1 MTSATVPLTA
11 NPARHLP
18 NLVLLLCLAG
28 LLFFSGLGSMGLTDR
43 DEGRNAEA
51 GREMFE
57 TGDWITPT
65 FNYELRVAKPVFLYW
80 LMSASYRFFGV
91 NEFAARFPSALF
103 GVASILLQ
111 HLVLTRLRGPLIGLV
126 GGLMLLLNIEIIGL
140 GRMALTDSVLIFFTT
155 LSLYGF
161 WMGLHGEGRERHFV
175 WLFYVGMALA
185 TLTKGPVGVI
195 LPFLTSALYLTLT
208 RRWGEYWHQGYPL
221 AGTLVLAMLALP
233 WYAAMLAIHGSA
245 YTAPAQAHTIG
256 RFLSPMEGHGFG
268 LFFYFPVLFLG
279 FFPWSGL
286 LPAAL
291 YFAFRGWRE
300 ERGKGQGGKGVTDN
314 LATSLSRYPAT
325 PIHEL
330 DFFAALWVV
339 SVFLFFTASATRLPH
354 YIGPLFPAAALLTA
368 SFWHRS
374 LVEPATP
381 GIRASIHTMMGLG
394 FALAIAF
401 ALLPFQY
408 QTFIDK
414 IAKEFPAAGQLDLS
428 APLAGPYLVA
438 AVLMIGMVLVGYFG
452 LSETRRAGAFW
463 TAGATIALVGLIAIQ
478 FTLPRI
484 NEYFIEP
491 PQKLAYTAGVNL
503 GPGDR
508 FIVYGSPRPSS
519 VFYAR
524 RKAILIPSNE
534 AETIRPYLSHPGRS
548 MILLPARLRQ
558 NLPAEA
564 AGFPVLLQRYGY
576 LLLGS
581 EPMVKQMPST
591 QPSASSRPAFSH

>member
-1 MTSATVPLTA
+1 
-11 NPARHLP
+11 
-18 NLVLLLCLAG
+18 
-28 LLFFSGLGSMGLTDR
+28 MGLTDR

-51 GREMFE
+51 GREMYE
-57 TGDWITPT
+57 TGDWISPT

-80 LMSASYRFFGV
+80 LMSASYRLFGV

-103 GVASILLQ
+103 GLASILLQ
-111 HLVLTRLRGPLIGLV
+111 YLVLTRLRGPLIGLV

-185 TLTKGPVGVI
+185 MLTKGPVGVI
-195 LPFLTSALYLTLT
+195 LPFLTSVLYLTFT

-221 AGTLVLAMLALP
+221 VGTLVLAMLALP
-233 WYAAMLAIHGSA
+233 WYAAMLAIHGAA

-291 YFAFRGWRE
+291 YQAFKNWRE
-300 ERGKGQGGKGVTDN
+300 ARGSGSVNREPLTVN
-314 LATSLSRYPAT
+314 RLTSNDSRTTASQ
-325 PIHEL
+325 EL
-330 DFFAALWVV
+330 ELFAALWVV
-339 SVFLFFTASATRLPH
+339 GVFLFFTASATRLPH
-354 YIGPLFPAAALLTA
+354 YIGPLFPAASLLTA

-374 LVEPATP
+374 LVEPATR

-401 ALLPFQY
+401 ALLPLQY
-408 QTFIDK
+408 QKFIDE
-414 IAKEFPAAGQLDLS
+414 IAKEFPAASQLDLS

-438 AVLMIGMVLVGYFG
+438 AVLMIGMAMVGYFG
-452 LSETRRAGAFW
+452 LAESRRAGVFW
-463 TAGATIALVGLIAIQ
+463 AAGATIALVALIAIQ
-478 FTLPRI
+478 ITLPRL
-484 NEYFIEP
+484 NRYFIAP
-491 PQKLAYTAGVNL
+491 PQELAYAAGMNL

-508 FIVYGSPRPSS
+508 FILYGSTRPSS
-519 VFYAR
+519 VFYAK
-524 RKAILIPSNE
+524 RKAIVIPAGE
-534 AETIRPYLSHPGRS
+534 EERIRPYLTQPGRT
-548 MILLPARLRQ
+548 MILLQARLRPQ
-558 NLPAEA
+558 LPAEA
-564 AGFPVLLQRYGY
+564 AGFPVILERYGY
-576 LLLGS
+576 LLLAN
-581 EPMVKQMPST
+581 EPMINAKPGLPHVPQ
-591 QPSASSRPAFSH
+591 

>member
-1 MTSATVPLTA
+1 MK
-11 NPARHLP
+11 PARHLP

-28 LLFFSGLGSMGLTDR
+28 LLFFSGLGSIGLTDR

-65 FNYELRVAKPVFLYW
+65 FNYELRVAKPAFLYW

-91 NEFAARFPSALF
+91 SEFAARFPSALF

-111 HLVLTRLRGPLIGLV
+111 YLVLTRLRGPVIGLV
-126 GGLMLLLNIEIIGL
+126 GGLMLLLNVEIIGL

-155 LSLYGF
+155 LSLYSF

-195 LPFLTSALYLTLT
+195 LPFLTSALYLTFT

-268 LFFYFPVLFLG
+268 LLFYFPVLFLG

-291 YFAFRGWRE
+291 YQALKHWRVA
-300 ERGKGQGGKGVTDN
+300 RGKGLEGRTDPP
-314 LATSLSRYPAT
+314 THSLSPLASRLSSSL
-325 PIHEL
+325 EL
-330 DFFAALWVV
+330 ELFAALWVV

-374 LVEPATP
+374 LVEPATR

-401 ALLPFQY
+401 ALLPLRY
-408 QTFIDK
+408 QNFIDE
-414 IAKEFPAAGQLDLS
+414 IAREFPAASQLDLS

-452 LSETRRAGAFW
+452 LFETRRAGAFW
-463 TAGATIALVGLIAIQ
+463 TAGATIALVGLITIQ

-534 AETIRPYLSHPGRS
+534 AETIRPYLSHPGRT

-558 NLPAEA
+558 SLPAEA
-564 AGFPVLLQRYGY
+564 AGFPVILQQYGY
-576 LLLGS
+576 LLLGN
-581 EPMVKQMPST
+581 EPMVKQIPST